1 MRRKITEFCTLKS
14 SNCTVARAIGLLA
27 DWFCFVLVV
36 VAFFV
41 IDTNKSS
48 PQNSSMDFF
57 ITEEGWHSFWGWR
70 QQQVFLEYTRSQS
83 CNKIQIYDFGEWWEL
98 CGTISMRWLGQLP
111 ETHTTETYYF
121 EVFVSWFRDTI
132 WRKPLFNYLQN
143 KTLIIWY
150 WK

>member
-111 ETHTTETYYF
+111 ETHTIKTYY
-121 EVFVSWFRDTI
+121 
-132 WRKPLFNYLQN
+132 LFYDSGTQSEENHYSITYQVQN
-143 KTLIIWY
+143 KTLIISY